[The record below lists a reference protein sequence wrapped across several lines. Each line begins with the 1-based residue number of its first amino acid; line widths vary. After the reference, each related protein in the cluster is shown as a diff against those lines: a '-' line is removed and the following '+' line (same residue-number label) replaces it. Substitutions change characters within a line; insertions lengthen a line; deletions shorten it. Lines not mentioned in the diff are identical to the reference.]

1 MITDPYRIVTIA
13 NKLIKMNV
21 NMGNI
26 PKEINL
32 ECLIIDKMTHV
43 EYYYFWDEDFKDENG
58 KSFTLDDI
66 HKVLNVDILRGIQ
79 SGNKKIDKSKFNL

>member
-1 MITDPYRIVTIA
+1 MIVTTA

-21 NMGNI
+21 NMGKI

-32 ECLIIDKMTHV
+32 ECLIFDKLTHV
-43 EYYYFWDEDFKDENG
+43 EYFYFWDENGNG

-66 HKVLNVDILRGIQ
+66 HKVLNVDILRNIQ
-79 SGNKKIDKSKFNL
+79 SGNKN

>member
-1 MITDPYRIVTIA
+1 MQKDPYTIVTIA

-21 NMGNI
+21 NMGKI

-32 ECLIIDKMTHV
+32 ECLIFDKFTHV
-43 EYYYFWDEDFKDENG
+43 EYFYFWDENYKDENGNG

-66 HKVLNVDILRGIQ
+66 HKVLNVDILRNIQ
-79 SGNKKIDKSKFNL
+79 SGNKN